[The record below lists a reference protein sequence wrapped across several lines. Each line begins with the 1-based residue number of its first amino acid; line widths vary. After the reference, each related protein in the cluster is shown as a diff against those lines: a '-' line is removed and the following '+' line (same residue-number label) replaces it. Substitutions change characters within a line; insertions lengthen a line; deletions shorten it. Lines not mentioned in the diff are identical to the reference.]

1 MSMSDPKRTAGGALL
16 LDGNSLRDKIIADV
30 RAAVEALSSAPCLAT
45 VLIGDDGPSQV
56 YVRNKHRQ
64 AQLAGMTSRNES
76 LPRDVLQRDAEALVQ
91 GRAGLEV
98 EPGGFDGEAQGVGG
112 LLPGECVVEVIQR
125 DRFTGHRPAETV
137 ELFR

>member
-1 MSMSDPKRTAGGALL
+1 MSMSEPKRTAGGALL

-30 RAAVEALSSAPCLAT
+30 RAAVAGLSSAPCLAT

-76 LPRDVLQRDAEALVQ
+76 LPSDVSNAMQR
-91 GRAGLEV
+91 RW
-98 EPGGFDGEAQGVGG
+98 
-112 LLPGECVVEVIQR
+112 CVR
-125 DRFTGHRPAETV
+125 WPPTSR
-137 ELFR
+137 